1 MKNSADIESIQSI
14 LQQAEKQISSIIL
27 GKPQQIRLAMSC
39 LLAQGHLLIED
50 LPGLGKTTLALSIAQ
65 VFGLDFQRVQFTSD
79 ILPAD
84 ITGISIF
91 NQQTQQFD
99 FHAGPLFCQLLL
111 ADEINRAPPKSQSA
125 LLEAMEEK
133 QVTQDRCSRALPS
146 PFFVIAT
153 QNPSEQAGTFPLPES
168 QLDRFLMR
176 IEMGYP
182 DSQAERELLMGED
195 RRHKIQSLN
204 AVMSAEQLLNFQKT
218 VSSIHIS
225 NVLLDYILAILHS
238 SRRSPWFSCGL
249 SPRAGLALQKCAQAW
264 ALLHGRNFVTPEDI
278 QGIFPSVAAHRLIR
292 HSDFYNH
299 SMDELM
305 KNLLHQVPI

>member
-1 MKNSADIESIQSI
+1 MHSITDIKPIQAK
-14 LQQAEKQISSIIL
+14 LQQAEASLSHIIL
-27 GKPQQIRLAMSC
+27 GKPQQIRLAISC

-50 LPGLGKTTLALSIAQ
+50 LPGLGKTTLASALARI
-65 VFGLDFQRVQFTSD
+65 FDLDFQRVQFTSD

-91 NQQTQQFD
+91 NPQSQQFD
-99 FHAGPLFCQLLL
+99 FHSGPVFCQLLL

-133 QVTQDRCSRALPS
+133 QVTQDRQSRPLPS

-153 QNPSEQAGTFPLPES
+153 QNPSEQAGTYPLPES

-182 DSQAERELLMGED
+182 DSQAERELLQGED
-195 RRHKIQSLN
+195 RRHKIKSLP
-204 AVMSAEQLLNFQKT
+204 AVISPGQLLDYQNT
-218 VSSIHIS
+218 VAKIHIS
-225 NVLLDYILAILHS
+225 KSLLDYMLGLLHS
-238 SRRSPWFSCGL
+238 SRLSPWFACGL

-264 ALLHGRNFVTPEDI
+264 ALLEGRDFVLPEDV
-278 QGIFPSVAAHRLIR
+278 QTVFPSVAAHRLIK
-292 HSDFYNH
+292 HSDFLNEP
-299 SMDELM
+299 MDDLM
-305 KNLLHQVPI
+305 QKLLQQVPV

>member
-1 MKNSADIESIQSI
+1 MQMNVDIETIQNK
-14 LQQAEKQISSIIL
+14 LKQAESSLSSIIL
-27 GKPQQIRLAMSC
+27 GKPRQIRMAISC

-84 ITGISIF
+84 ITGISVF
-91 NQQTQQFD
+91 NPQTQSFD
-99 FHAGPLFCQLLL
+99 FHSGPIFCQLLL

-133 QVTQDRCSRALPS
+133 QVTQDRHKRTLPT
-146 PFFVIAT
+146 PFFVLAT

-182 DSQAERELLMGED
+182 DTQAERELLMGED
-195 RRHKIQSLN
+195 RRKKIQTLTTVISPT
-204 AVMSAEQLLNFQKT
+204 ELLHFQQTTSK
-218 VSSIHIS
+218 IHIS
-225 NVLLDYILAILHS
+225 KSLLDYMLALLQS
-238 SRRSPWFSCGL
+238 SRLSPWFACGL

-264 ALLHGRNFVTPEDI
+264 ALLEGRDFVIPEDV
-278 QGIFPSVAAHRLIR
+278 QQIFASVAAHRLIK
-292 HSDFYNH
+292 HSDFFNE
-299 SMDELM
+299 SIDELI
-305 KNLLHQVPI
+305 KKLLQQVPI

>member
-1 MKNSADIESIQSI
+1 MNNQPSVDTLHTALKK
-14 LQQAEKQISSIIL
+14 AETSLTSIIL
-27 GKPQQIRLAMSC
+27 GKPQQIRLAISC

-50 LPGLGKTTLALSIAQ
+50 LPGLGKTTLALSLAQ

-91 NQQTQQFD
+91 NPQSQQFD
-99 FHAGPLFCQLLL
+99 FHSGPIFCQLLL
-111 ADEINRAPPKSQSA
+111 ADEVNRAPPKSQSA

-133 QVTQDRCSRALPS
+133 QVTQDRQSRKLPQ

-182 DSQAERELLMGED
+182 DTQAERELLMGED
-195 RRHKIQSLN
+195 RRHKIQSLS
-204 AVMSAEQLLNFQKT
+204 AVISAEQLISFQ
-218 VSSIHIS
+218 SIVTNVHIS
-225 NVLLDYILAILHS
+225 KAMLDYILALLHS
-238 SRRSPWFSCGL
+238 SRISPWFACGL
-249 SPRAGLALQKCAQAW
+249 SPRAGIALQRCAQAW
-264 ALLHGRNFVTPEDI
+264 ALLEGRDFVIPEDI
-278 QGIFPSVAAHRLIR
+278 QYIFPSVAAHRLIK
-292 HSDFYNH
+292 HNDFF
-299 SMDELM
+299 SSSIDELM
-305 KNLLHQVPI
+305 NKLLEQVAV